1 MTSMAF
7 IMGVVPLVVAFGAG
21 AEVRHALGVTVFAG
35 MLGVTLFG
43 LLLTPVFY
51 VLVRRAAHHAAADP
65 LPNSPAAL
73 LVPEAAHE

>member
-1 MTSMAF
+1 MAF
-7 IMGVVPLVVAFGAG
+7 IMGVVPLALAVGAG

-51 VLVRRAAHHAAADP
+51 VLVRRATARLTAPAHPAQ
-65 LPNSPAAL
+65 LPA
-73 LVPEAAHE
+73 PEAAHD

>member
-1 MTSMAF
+1 
-7 IMGVVPLVVAFGAG
+7 MGVVPLALAMGAG

-51 VLVRRAAHHAAADP
+51 VLVRRATARRAAPADAAQLPAPEGAHD
-65 LPNSPAAL
+65 
-73 LVPEAAHE
+73 

>member
-1 MTSMAF
+1 
-7 IMGVVPLVVAFGAG
+7 MGVVPQMLASGAG

-51 VLVRRAAHHAAADP
+51 LLVRRSAARGAA
-65 LPNSPAAL
+65 PAAL
-73 LVPEAAHE
+73 APLPAPEASHD

>member
-1 MTSMAF
+1 
-7 IMGVVPLVVAFGAG
+7 VGAG

-51 VLVRRAAHHAAADP
+51 VLVRRATARLTAPAHPAQ
-65 LPNSPAAL
+65 LPA
-73 LVPEAAHE
+73 PEAAHD